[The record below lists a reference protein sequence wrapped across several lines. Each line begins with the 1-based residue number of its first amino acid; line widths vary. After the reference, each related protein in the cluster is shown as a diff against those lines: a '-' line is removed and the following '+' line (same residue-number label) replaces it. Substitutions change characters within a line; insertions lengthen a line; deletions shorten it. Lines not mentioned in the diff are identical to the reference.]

1 MIVGFA
7 GLAGSGKNE
16 AARGLYYR
24 QIAFADPI
32 RALLLRLDPI
42 IYESLGTPVRL
53 SELVE
58 RFGWDNA
65 KREIPEVRRLL
76 QDLGMGGR
84 EVLWSGVWAVM
95 IDEIIDQSEPDANFA
110 VTDVRF
116 KNEVENIHWWG
127 GKVIWIERPGVENL
141 GGPTENS
148 ITAEDC
154 DYIIVNDGTVQ
165 QLHANVRDL
174 ISSWPS

>member
-1 MIVGFA
+1 M
-7 GLAGSGKNE
+7 E
-16 AARGLYYR
+16 HH
-24 QIAFADPI
+24 
-32 RALLLRLDPI
+32 
-42 IYESLGTPVRL
+42 
-53 SELVE
+53 
-58 RFGWDNA
+58 GWDDA
-65 KREIPEVRRLL
+65 KRRFPEVRRLL
-76 QDLGMGGR
+76 QDLGMGAR

-95 IDEIIDQSEPDANFA
+95 IDEIIDQSEPDTNFA

-148 ITAEDC
+148 ITAKDC
-154 DYIIVNDGTVQ
+154 DYIIVNDGTAE